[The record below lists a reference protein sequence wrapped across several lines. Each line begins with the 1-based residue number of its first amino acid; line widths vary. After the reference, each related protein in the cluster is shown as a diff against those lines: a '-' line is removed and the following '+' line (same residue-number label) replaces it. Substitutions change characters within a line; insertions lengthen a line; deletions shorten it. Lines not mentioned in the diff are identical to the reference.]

1 MDQQQATATEIV
13 ITKGSTPLRNPFT
26 STSSTRMFILDDR
39 AGTCRDPKTDQRLAK
54 FINEGN
60 FKSISH
66 GNGGFSYQY
75 GVEPNSIYQYIG
87 SPGQGWDA
95 IPPINPT
102 QLQGDLAKVYTL
114 DAKYFDFLGA
124 HNQLRKMMNGGEGAE
139 SFIIANIYKG
149 SVQDVL
155 MQIDLCNQRL
165 IHIQFGEEG
174 DTSWWTPQEYAV
186 KTLDWIEQIKIARPD
201 QKFRWGWDIP
211 TIYKAGKKVQQ
222 WIDGVWEIYG
232 PVADK
237 ENFFIR
243 QYLHLF
249 QQVDLTGDINA
260 DIQIIDDFINNGL
273 PLYAEAIDNSVFAGH
288 RVFIG
293 QVSANEF
300 SGTAYSSP
308 VTENM
313 FYLVACYFRFTKF
326 MIESLRDGKTRF
338 IGQCFIGMNQ
348 WISQKLI
355 ANLDFEFV
363 SRQNRLFG
371 PKTMAAYVT
380 HPYQKVHMVA
390 ATNGSSIRVCILN
403 VSGVDL
409 IIPQSLTYEGIVIP
423 FVPVLSDCVY
433 CNLQESSTC
442 YKYDPIHD
450 GVIKGLSMN
459 YFEFMVP

>member
-1 MDQQQATATEIV
+1 
-13 ITKGSTPLRNPFT
+13 
-26 STSSTRMFILDDR
+26 MFILDDR

-174 DTSWWTPQEYAV
+174 DVSLWTPQEYAA
-186 KTLDWIEQIKIARPD
+186 KTLDWIDQIKAARPD

-211 TIYKAGKKVQQ
+211 TIYKGGKKVQQ
-222 WIDGVWEIYG
+222 WIDGVWEVYG

-249 QQVDLTGDINA
+249 QQVDLTGDINV

-273 PLYAEAIDNSVFAGH
+273 PLYAAAIDNSVFAGH
-288 RVFIG
+288 RVFFG

-300 SGTAYSSP
+300 ATTAYSSP
-308 VTENM
+308 VTETM

-348 WISQKLI
+348 WISPKLV

-363 SRQNRLFG
+363 SVQNRLFG
-371 PKTMAAYVT
+371 PKTMAGYVT
-380 HPYQKVHMVA
+380 HPYQKVHMIA
-390 ATNGSSIRVCILN
+390 ATNSGSLRLAILN
-403 VSGVDL
+403 VSGVDMPL
-409 IIPQSLTYEGIVIP
+409 PVNILFEGNVKP
-423 FVPVLSDCVY
+423 FDPVFTDCKYCHAQDSDSAVSY
-433 CNLQESSTC
+433 NP
-442 YKYDPIHD
+442 KDI
-450 GVIKGLSMN
+450 GVIKGLSIN
-459 YFEFMVP
+459 YFEFTAP